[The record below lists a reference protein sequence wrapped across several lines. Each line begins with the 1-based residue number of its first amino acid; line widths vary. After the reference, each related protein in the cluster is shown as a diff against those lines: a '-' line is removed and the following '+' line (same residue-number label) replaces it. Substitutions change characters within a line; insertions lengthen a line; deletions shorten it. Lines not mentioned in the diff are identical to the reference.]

1 MAVTSTPTISKTA
14 SNIKADYPGVKFK
27 LGSNFY
33 WSSKTN
39 TVTHAPLIKPS
50 DLWLLLHELAHAELK
65 HTSYKHDVELVK
77 YEVSAWQLAKTLA
90 LRYQTQIDEDFIED
104 SLDTYRLWLHQRSLC
119 PQCMQ
124 TGLQQNQ
131 NTYSC
136 LNCRCSWRV
145 NDARLCGFRRKTL
158 SNGFATAAN

>member
-1 MAVTSTPTISKTA
+1 MAATSTPIINKTA
-14 SNIKADYPGVKFK
+14 KNIKTHYPGIKFR
-27 LGSNFY
+27 LGTDFY
-33 WSSKTN
+33 WSSSTN
-39 TVTHAPLIKPS
+39 TVTHAPLAKLA

-65 HTSYKHDVELVK
+65 HLAYQYDVELVK
-77 YEVSAWQLAKTLA
+77 HEVAAWQLAKTIA
-90 LRYQTQIDEDFIED
+90 PQYQIEIGEDFIED

-119 PQCMQ
+119 PRCMQ

-158 SNGFATAAN
+158 SNSFAAAAN